1 MSGQEEYKEYEELMK
16 FLFNEIKARDGDPDV
31 EEIKNTSEYICSK
44 QKFHRVCTNPS
55 TELEYNMQLGVD
67 LIIKKEMYKA
77 FIDKVRTNGKWDFKP
92 KLQKAAKKFYS
103 KNKIWPNTGEGH
115 ISYGFEMPG
124 DNGYVYNYDIISNV
138 HYGVVAL
145 KAGFSAFEADKGA
158 KLHDWSHGHDF
169 FETFFGNNT
178 DGNAVRLGMDKIY
191 PLGKKLTLQNL
202 KDTLFVFRNRLN
214 RTRRDELIE
223 ASHDVRKGESLYSI
237 AFQNGVDVKLVQQKN
252 PEYAKYSAISPLPAG
267 AKITL
272 PTPKE
277 IRNRIIAEREEKKHI
292 KELMQS
298 RAYHDKTDPDHTT
311 SVQTVAAYHAKAEAA
326 QAQETKMLEH
336 LQQVAKTPT
345 GTRFYIWRTSGD
357 DRVRERHSA
366 REGGI
371 YDWNAPPEGGHPGEE
386 YGCRCTA
393 EKYFPFSLEWS
404 EEDKNKF
411 FTSTD

>member
-1 MSGQEEYKEYEELMK
+1 MSENEEYKEYEVAMDL
-16 FLFNEIKARDGDPDV
+16 LFREIKARDNDV
-31 EEIKNTSEYICSK
+31 YVKKLNVVHDDIRRLKYFLPALPAYAIDKARLYNIFIDMVKDKGIFDFNSELKNKMKCYYIKN
-44 QKFHRVCTNPS
+44 KFHAS
-55 TELEYNMQLGVD
+55 
-67 LIIKKEMYKA
+67 
-77 FIDKVRTNGKWDFKP
+77 
-92 KLQKAAKKFYS
+92 
-103 KNKIWPNTGEGH
+103 TGEGH
-115 ISYGFEMPG
+115 IMCGFEMPG
-124 DNGYVYNYDIISNV
+124 DNEYVYNYDIISNV

-298 RAYHDKTDPDHTT
+298 RAYHDKTDPDHTA
-311 SVQTVAAYHAKAEAA
+311 SV
-326 QAQETKMLEH
+326 
-336 LQQVAKTPT
+336 
-345 GTRFYIWRTSGD
+345 
-357 DRVRERHSA
+357 
-366 REGGI
+366 
-371 YDWNAPPEGGHPGEE
+371 
-386 YGCRCTA
+386 
-393 EKYFPFSLEWS
+393 
-404 EEDKNKF
+404 
-411 FTSTD
+411 